1 MNLEVV
7 LYYIMKEIR
16 IEYIICWQNG
26 LCNESQPTL
35 TIYDRVTLYPILEEY
50 TYHIYFLFS
59 HTI

>member
-16 IEYIICWQNG
+16 IEYIISWQNG

-35 TIYDRVTLYPILEEY
+35 TIYDRVIFYPILEEF
-50 TYHIYFLFS
+50 TLCIGLL
-59 HTI
+59 